1 MKKQKKMILVTVMA
15 VVMACTLSGC
25 SQIKSLTMDVTERTQ
40 QIIDAYRNGDFETF
54 VSYVE
59 DGDKL
64 EHMMTTVQNADDN
77 AEGMVAVYRKV
88 YEIAKT
94 AEFSAPEE
102 SEDKNNGEYATVTV
116 KTVDFS
122 AALEEAMKTAAAEGG
137 EAFAD
142 MPAWMMAALETG
154 GEPVEKEVE
163 VRVKSNG
170 VLYGD
175 EYNEE
180 FLDVLTV
187 GFYDYIMYTMTSCIP
202 NDESSDTAYMI
213 ASYDI
218 VKITLDEY
226 VQSDEGI
233 EFTEEEVAQMVDEFG
248 SAYDSYDGITVGGNK
263 VDGGIR
269 VYMLIDC
276 TKVDMSTMAQ
286 LGMVASSNIDYIG
299 LATSVEGFESS
310 GYTCESEDFGSG
322 ALSTLGAE

>member
-1 MKKQKKMILVTVMA
+1 MKKQKKMLLVTAMA
-15 VVMACTLSGC
+15 VVVAFTLGGC

-40 QIIDAYRNGDFETF
+40 QIIEAYRNGDFETF
-54 VSYVE
+54 ESYVE

-64 EHMMTTVQNADDN
+64 EHMMTAIQGADAN
-77 AEGMVAVYRKV
+77 AEGVLAVYQKV
-88 YEIAKT
+88 YEIAKE

-102 SEDKNNGEYATVTV
+102 SKDKNNGEYATVMV

-122 AALEEAMKTAAAEGG
+122 AALEEAMQAAAAEGG

-142 MPAWMMAALETG
+142 MPAWMMTALETG

-170 VLYGD
+170 ELYGD

-180 FLDVLTV
+180 FLDILTV

-202 NDESSDTAYMI
+202 SDEGSDTAYMI
-213 ASYDI
+213 ASYDV
-218 VKITLDEY
+218 VKVTLDEY
-226 VQSDEGI
+226 VQSDEGV
-233 EFTEEEVAQMVDEFG
+233 EFTDEEVSQMIDELN
-248 SAYDSYDGITVGGNK
+248 SEYVNYDGITVGGNK

-269 VYMLIDC
+269 IYMLIDC
-276 TKVDMSTMAQ
+276 TKVDMYTLAR
-286 LGMVASSNIDYIG
+286 LGMVSSSNIDYIG

-310 GYTCESEDFGSG
+310 GYTCKSDDFGSG
-322 ALSTLGAE
+322 ALSELGVD